1 METKPV
7 IVERVFN
14 CPVLHV
20 WKAITQKE
28 KMKQWYFELESFK
41 PELGFEFQ
49 FYGGTPEKQYLHLC
63 KITEIIPQK
72 KISYTWQYESDP
84 AVTLVTFELFEDHNQ
99 TRLKLTHEG
108 LDQFS
113 TNNPDLKRANFV
125 NGWEQIIGTSLK
137 QYLQ

>member
-1 METKPV
+1 METKLV

-14 CPVLHV
+14 CPVLYV
-20 WKAITQKE
+20 WQAISQKE

-41 PELGFEFQ
+41 PEPGFEFQ

-63 KITEIIPQK
+63 KITEVIPQK

-84 AVTLVTFELFEDHNQ
+84 TVTLVTFELFEDQNQ

-113 TNNPDLKRANFV
+113 ANNPDLRRANFV
-125 NGWEQIIGTSLK
+125 NGWEHIIGTSLK